1 MRAEIISVGTE
12 LLLGQIVDTNAAYLA
27 RELANLG
34 IDVFFKQTV
43 GDNTQRVQDA
53 VRLALG
59 RSEAIL
65 MTGGLGPTEDD
76 LTVEAVAAAVGDEL
90 VHDADVAAHVR
101 RFFESRGRV
110 PPASVYKQA
119 LVPRQARVIPNHRG
133 TAPGIHLERDGR
145 MIFIMPGVP
154 FEMDGMMREYVIPY
168 LRTRSG
174 SAVIGSV
181 VLRVTGE
188 GESAVEA
195 RIKDLIRG
203 TTPTIAPYAKLG
215 EVHLRITA
223 KGAPGEV
230 KDQLARGEALVRERL
245 GELVYGT
252 DEQTLEDV
260 VGGVLAAHR
269 LTLAVSESCTGGLLA
284 QRLTNVPGSSTY
296 FLEGVV
302 VYSNRAKIER
312 LGVDPRLIEAHGA
325 VSAEVAESMAAGIR
339 ARAEADLG
347 VSITGIAGP
356 AGGTPEKPVGL
367 VFIGLAHPGG
377 VLHRRLTFGAEPG
390 RAGIRHLAAQAA
402 LNLLRL
408 HLLRG

>member
-76 LTVEAVAAAVGDEL
+76 LTVEAVAGAVGDDL
-90 VHDADVAAHVR
+90 VHDADVAAHVK
-101 RFFESRGRV
+101 RFFDSRGRV

-168 LRTRSG
+168 LRARSG
-174 SAVIGSV
+174 GTVIGSV

-230 KDQLARGEALVRERL
+230 KDQLARGETVVRERL
-245 GELVYGT
+245 GELVYGS

-260 VGGVLAAHR
+260 VGGVLAARH

-284 QRLTNVPGSSTY
+284 QRLTNVPGSSIY

-302 VYSNRAKIER
+302 AYSDRAKIER
-312 LGVDPRLIEAHGA
+312 LGVDPRLIKAHGA

-339 ARAEADLG
+339 ARADADLG

-367 VFIGLAHPGG
+367 VFIGLAYPGG
-377 VLHRRLTFGAEPG
+377 VLHRRITFGAEPG
-390 RAGIRHLAAQAA
+390 RAGIRHLAAQVA